1 MASRAWDGRNIEDLP
16 AELLATLVRKL
27 PRTVLNKVAN
37 MLQVTCSPSGSWEM
51 VAEKLGFNDNS
62 RLEELLHRAQI
73 RHEYPGMLM
82 LHEWGRSEG
91 STAFVLLHV
100 LRESERED
108 IVHVLVEA
116 LYGEFGKTVS
126 RSGFV
131 VMPGSVCET
140 LVGKLTRRQIGK
152 QQSIFFPEK
161 RLHAYSRV
169 RACMR
174 TVSMTVTAVSLG
186 TD

>member
-116 LYGEFGKTVS
+116 LYGEFVAS
-126 RSGFV
+126 EVF
-131 VMPGSVCET
+131 
-140 LVGKLTRRQIGK
+140 
-152 QQSIFFPEK
+152 
-161 RLHAYSRV
+161 A
-169 RACMR
+169 
-174 TVSMTVTAVSLG
+174 
-186 TD
+186 